1 MSPITFGPTPLRR
14 ARRPPTTSSACVTSH
29 LENCR
34 ASTSI
39 LFSKLT
45 SVGHAVLENCIAST
59 SIFVLPSYKEPTVDA
74 LASTTDE
81 GRVRLR
87 KATGSCL
94 ESFDPWMSEWGN
106 PTSVMGC
113 HSGLNT

>member
-39 LFSKLT
+39 LFLRSASAGSENFKFERTIEKYSKLQRAN
-45 SVGHAVLENCIAST
+45 G
-59 SIFVLPSYKEPTVDA
+59 
-74 LASTTDE
+74 
-81 GRVRLR
+81 G
-87 KATGSCL
+87 CL
-94 ESFDPWMSEWGN
+94 GAKN
-106 PTSVMGC
+106 R
-113 HSGLNT
+113 